1 VSRTLRLRVVSA
13 TDLPAHGQ
21 ACEDIGKLV
30 R

>member
-1 VSRTLRLRVVSA
+1 MLRLRVVSA
-13 TDLPAHGQ
+13 TDVSAYGR